1 MFCRYRRTTLPS
13 AGPGCCHDEDAR
25 AAKTEAADLAQA
37 RPGRAIPDRLRAPAR
52 QEHRPR

>member
-13 AGPGCCHDEDAR
+13 AGPGCRHDEEAPGK
-25 AAKTEAADLAQA
+25 KTEAADLVEA